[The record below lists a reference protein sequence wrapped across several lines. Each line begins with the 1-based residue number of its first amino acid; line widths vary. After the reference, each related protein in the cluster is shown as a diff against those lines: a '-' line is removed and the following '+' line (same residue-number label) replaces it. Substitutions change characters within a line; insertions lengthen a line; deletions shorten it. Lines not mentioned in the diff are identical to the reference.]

1 VPTPQWEYIVR
12 RWEFRGP
19 DLDDWPRRDEYVA
32 ALEAQKSQRAQA
44 EASARSANALG
55 TIPAM
60 SLRNWG
66 VEEEVEGDLGERLA
80 EAYLAWRDQ
89 AEVDLLNE
97 FGDAGFEMI
106 SMTRQRR
113 DERRDPTYVFYY
125 AFPII
130 GVHCSFKRQ
139 KQVRAPEP
147 PHREIGFRLP
157 AT

>member
-1 VPTPQWEYIVR
+1 MPAPQWEYIIR

-19 DLDDWPRRDEYVA
+19 DLDDWRGHDEYIA
-32 ALEAQKSQRAQA
+32 ALEAQKAQRAEA
-44 EASARSANALG
+44 EASARSANPLG
-55 TIPAM
+55 SLAAI
-60 SLRNWG
+60 SLRNWS

-97 FGDAGFEMI
+97 LGDAGFEMI

-113 DERRDPTYVFYY
+113 DERRDPTHVFYY

-130 GVHCSFKRQ
+130 AVHCSFKRQ

-147 PHREIGFRLP
+147 PHREIGFRFR
-157 AT
+157 TT